1 MIVARK
7 SHRAW
12 AALPAS
18 SPSRLPQFTG
28 KAARAADRLHELGSV
43 LLEVVLAIVLFAAAA
58 AIIGAGL
65 KTAIDGAERLRL
77 NTHAA
82 NLAVTV
88 LSELQMG
95 ARSLADTGPEA
106 FGPPFEG
113 WTWELAAVPWGDE
126 ESRAVS
132 LTSVEVIVRYEP
144 TEFTHR
150 LAQVIQV
157 GHAATNALAGDAR
170 LLP

>member
-1 MIVARK
+1 MQIEL
-7 SHRAW
+7 HRGN
-12 AALPAS
+12 
-18 SPSRLPQFTG
+18 R
-28 KAARAADRLHELGSV
+28 GSV

-65 KTAIDGAERLRL
+65 KAAIDGAERLRL

-95 ARSLADTGPEA
+95 IRSLADTGPEA

-113 WTWELAAVPWGDE
+113 WTWELAALPWGNE
-126 ESRAVS
+126 ENRAVP

-157 GHAATNALAGDAR
+157 GHGTTNALAGDAR

>member
-1 MIVARK
+1 MQIEL
-7 SHRAW
+7 HR
-12 AALPAS
+12 
-18 SPSRLPQFTG
+18 RF
-28 KAARAADRLHELGSV
+28 RGSV

-82 NLAVTV
+82 DLAVTV
-88 LSELQMG
+88 LSELQIG
-95 ARSLADTGPEA
+95 IRSLADTGPEA

-113 WTWELAAVPWGDE
+113 WTWELAVVPWGDE
-126 ESRAVS
+126 ERRAAP

-144 TEFTHR
+144 SEFTHR

-157 GHAATNALAGDAR
+157 GQATTNRTGAETP

>member
-1 MIVARK
+1 MQIE
-7 SHRAW
+7 
-12 AALPAS
+12 
-18 SPSRLPQFTG
+18 
-28 KAARAADRLHELGSV
+28 LHNRFRGSV

-65 KTAIDGAERLRL
+65 KAAIDGAERLRL

-95 ARSLADTGPEA
+95 TRSLADAGPEA

-113 WTWELAAVPWGDE
+113 WVWEIAAVPWGDE
-126 ESRAVS
+126 ENRAAPM
-132 LTSVEVIVRYEP
+132 TSVEVIVRYEP
-144 TEFTHR
+144 MEFTHR

-157 GHAATNALAGDAR
+157 GQITTNRVTAETP

>member
-1 MIVARK
+1 MQIEL
-7 SHRAW
+7 HRR
-12 AALPAS
+12 
-18 SPSRLPQFTG
+18 SR
-28 KAARAADRLHELGSV
+28 GSV

-58 AIIGAGL
+58 AIIGTGL

-82 NLAVTV
+82 DLAVTV

-95 ARSLADTGPEA
+95 TRSLADTGPEA

-113 WTWELAAVPWGDE
+113 WIWQIAAVPWGDE
-126 ESRAVS
+126 ENRAAP
-132 LTSVEVIVRYEP
+132 LTSVEVIVGYEP
-144 TEFTHR
+144 MAFTHR

-157 GHAATNALAGDAR
+157 SQVTTNRTAAETP